1 MLAAFPGAG
10 QNMSSGQPGHGGA
23 GLSRG
28 TPPMLEV
35 LTFLHG
41 GVCKAA
47 DGLYPGHRS
56 GSLNSQE
63 GDLEKLEKAQPG
75 WDGVGGRS

>member
-1 MLAAFPGAG
+1 MLAAFPRAG
-10 QNMSSGQPGHGGA
+10 QNRSSGQSGHGGS

-56 GSLNSQE
+56 GSLNSEE
-63 GDLEKLEKAQPG
+63 GDLEKLEKAQPE
-75 WDGVGGRS
+75 GRS

>member
-1 MLAAFPGAG
+1 
-10 QNMSSGQPGHGGA
+10 
-23 GLSRG
+23 
-28 TPPMLEV
+28 MLEI

-56 GSLNSQE
+56 GSLNSEE
-63 GDLEKLEKAQPG
+63 GDLENLEKSQPG
-75 WDGVGGRS
+75 GGAKREVPEKWKDHNAFLAL